1 MSAATSLRSSGDG
14 SGTAPG
20 IVAGRARRARRT
32 ALGCAI
38 LAAVALVLVLVS
50 LSVGNTFYSP
60 VEVVRVILGDTV
72 PGASFTVGT
81 LRLPR
86 TLTAVLVGTG
96 FGMGGV
102 IFQTLLR
109 NALAS
114 PDIIGITSGASAA
127 AVVAIA
133 FLGLSGVAVSVI
145 AVVAGLLTALVIAGL
160 AGRGGVAGAR
170 LILIGIGVGAMLQS
184 VIAYVQTRADF
195 EDVQESLRWLTGSL
209 NSAMW
214 EGVPPLALAM
224 LVLVP
229 LALLL
234 SGRLQVLQLD
244 DDSATALGAWV
255 GRDRTALLAVAVGLV
270 SVATA
275 ATGPIAFIAFVSGPI
290 ARRIVPEAR
299 SLLVPSALVGV
310 VVVLAADLVAQYV
323 AGLAFSGARFPV
335 GVVTGALGAPFLLW
349 LLARRTRTGGT
360 L

>member
-1 MSAATSLRSSGDG
+1 MSAAPSLRSSAG
-14 SGTAPG
+14 APPLG
-20 IVAGRARRARRT
+20 VAAGRRRRARRT
-32 ALGCAI
+32 ALGCGV
-38 LAAVALVLVLVS
+38 LALVALALVVVS
-50 LSVGNTFYSP
+50 LTVGSTVYSP
-60 VEVVRVILGDTV
+60 LEVLRVMLGETV

-86 TLTAVLVGTG
+86 TLTAVLVGLG

-102 IFQTLLR
+102 IFQTMLR

-133 FLGLSGVAVSVI
+133 FFGLSGGAVSVI
-145 AVVAGLLTALVIAGL
+145 AVAAALVTALLIAWLADGSGVI
-160 AGRGGVAGAR
+160 GAR
-170 LILIGIGVGAMLQS
+170 LILIGIGIAAMLQS
-184 VIAYVQTRADF
+184 VIAYVQTRAQF

-209 NSAMW
+209 NSASW
-214 EGVPPLALAM
+214 AGVPALALSM

-234 SGRLQVLQLD
+234 AGRLSMLQLGD
-244 DDSATALGAWV
+244 ESATALGVDVRRSRV
-255 GRDRTALLAVAVGLV
+255 GLLAVAVCLV
-270 SVATA
+270 AVATA
-275 ATGPIAFIAFVSGPI
+275 ATGPIAFVAFVSGPI
-290 ARRIVPEAR
+290 ARRLVPDAR
-299 SLLVPSALVGV
+299 VPLIPSALVGI
-310 VVVLAADLVAQYV
+310 VVVLAADLVAQHV

-349 LLARRTRTGGT
+349 LLARRNRTGGS

>member
-1 MSAATSLRSSGDG
+1 MSAVT
-14 SGTAPG
+14 PG
-20 IVAGRARRARRT
+20 IVAGRRQRLRRT
-32 ALGCAI
+32 VIGCAT
-38 LAAVALVLVLVS
+38 LALVALVLVVVS
-50 LSVGNTFYSP
+50 LTVGNTVYSP
-60 VEVVRVILGDTV
+60 LDVLRVLLGETV

-86 TLTAVLVGTG
+86 TITAALVGVG

-102 IFQTLLR
+102 IFQTMLR

-133 FLGLSGVAVSVI
+133 FFGLSGTTVSVI
-145 AVVAGLLTALVIAGL
+145 AVAAGL
-160 AGRGGVAGAR
+160 ATALLIASLADHGGVVGAR
-170 LILIGIGVGAMLQS
+170 LILIGIGVAAMFQS
-184 VIAYVQTRADF
+184 VIAFVQTRADF

-209 NSAMW
+209 NTALW
-214 EGVPPLALAM
+214 DGVPALAVSM

-234 SGRLQVLQLD
+234 AGRLSVLQLGD
-244 DDSATALGAWV
+244 ETATALGIDV
-255 GRDRTALLAVAVGLV
+255 RRSRLALLAVGVGLV

-275 ATGPIAFIAFVSGPI
+275 TTGPIAFVAFVSGPI
-290 ARRIVPEAR
+290 ARRIVPDAR

-323 AGLAFSGARFPV
+323 AGLVFSGARFPV
-335 GVVTGALGAPFLLW
+335 GVVTGAIGAPFLLW
-349 LLARRTRTGGT
+349 LLARRNRTGGS

>member
-1 MSAATSLRSSGDG
+1 MTATATLPP
-14 SGTAPG
+14 TG
-20 IVAGRARRARRT
+20 IVAGRRRRLRRT
-32 ALGCAI
+32 VIGCTV
-38 LAAVALVLVLVS
+38 LAALALALVVVS
-50 LSVGNTFYSP
+50 LTVGNTVYSP
-60 VEVVRVILGDTV
+60 LDVVRVMLGETV

-86 TLTAVLVGTG
+86 TITAVLVGIG

-102 IFQTLLR
+102 IFQTMLR

-133 FLGLSGVAVSVI
+133 FFGLSGGTVSAI
-145 AVVAGLLTALVIAGL
+145 AVAAGLVTALLIAWL
-160 AGRGGVAGAR
+160 ADGGGVIGAR
-170 LILIGIGVGAMLQS
+170 LILIGIGVGAMFQS

-209 NSAMW
+209 NSSLW
-214 EGVPPLALAM
+214 EGVPPLALSM

-234 SGRLQVLQLD
+234 AGRLSLLQLGD
-244 DDSATALGAWV
+244 DTASALGIRV
-255 GRDRTALLAVAVGLV
+255 RGSRLALLAVGVGLV
-270 SVATA
+270 AVATA
-275 ATGPIAFIAFVSGPI
+275 ATGPIAFVAFVSGPI
-290 ARRIVPEAR
+290 ARRVVPDAR

-310 VVVLAADLVAQYV
+310 VVVLAADLIAQYV
-323 AGLAFSGARFPV
+323 AGLAFGGARFPV
-335 GVVTGALGAPFLLW
+335 GVVTGAIGAPFLLW
-349 LLARRTRTGGT
+349 LLARRNRTGGS

>member
-1 MSAATSLRSSGDG
+1 MRTAEAPAAV
-14 SGTAPG
+14 G
-20 IVAGRARRARRT
+20 IAAGRTLRRRRT
-32 ALGCAI
+32 VIGCAV
-38 LAAVALVLVLVS
+38 LAVLVLALVVVS
-50 LSVGNTFYSP
+50 LTVGSTVYSVP
-60 VEVVRVILGDTV
+60 EVVRVILGETV

-86 TLTAVLVGTG
+86 TITAVLVGVG

-102 IFQTLLR
+102 IFQTMLR

-133 FLGLSGVAVSVI
+133 FFGLSGGAVSVI
-145 AVVAGLLTALVIAGL
+145 AVAAGLATALIIAGL
-160 AGRGGVAGAR
+160 AEGGGVIGAR
-170 LILIGIGVGAMLQS
+170 LILIGIGVAAMFQS

-209 NSAMW
+209 NSAAW
-214 EGVPPLALAM
+214 PSVPPLALTM

-234 SGRLQVLQLD
+234 SGRLGVLQLGD
-244 DDSATALGAWV
+244 ESATALGLDV
-255 GRDRTALLAVAVGLV
+255 RRSRLALLAVGVGLV
-270 SVATA
+270 AVATA
-275 ATGPIAFIAFVSGPI
+275 ATGPIAFVAFVSGPI
-290 ARRIVPEAR
+290 ARRILPSAR
-299 SLLVPSALVGV
+299 TLLIPSALVGA
-310 VVVLAADLVAQYV
+310 VVVLAADLLAQYV
-323 AGLAFSGARFPV
+323 VGALFSGARFPV

-349 LLARRTRTGGT
+349 VLARRNRSGGS

>member
-1 MSAATSLRSSGDG
+1 MSTATSLRSS
-14 SGTAPG
+14 TG

-38 LAAVALVLVLVS
+38 LAAVALALVLVS

-209 NSAMW
+209 NSARW
-214 EGVPPLALAM
+214 EAVPPLALAM

-234 SGRLQVLQLD
+234 SGRLQVLQLG
-244 DDSATALGAWV
+244 DDSATALGASV
-255 GRDRTALLAVAVGLV
+255 GRDRTVLLAVAVGLV

>member
-1 MSAATSLRSSGDG
+1 MSAAPSLRSSAG
-14 SGTAPG
+14 APPLG
-20 IVAGRARRARRT
+20 VAAGRRRRARRT
-32 ALGCAI
+32 ALGCTV
-38 LAAVALVLVLVS
+38 LALVALALAVVS
-50 LSVGNTFYSP
+50 LTVGSTVYSP
-60 VEVVRVILGDTV
+60 LEVLRVMLGETV

-86 TLTAVLVGTG
+86 TLTAALVGLG

-102 IFQTLLR
+102 IFQTMLR

-133 FLGLSGVAVSVI
+133 FFGLSGGAVSVI
-145 AVVAGLLTALVIAGL
+145 AVAAALVTALLIARLADGSGVI
-160 AGRGGVAGAR
+160 GAR
-170 LILIGIGVGAMLQS
+170 LILIGIGIAAMLQS
-184 VIAYVQTRADF
+184 VIAYVQTRAQF

-209 NSAMW
+209 NSASW
-214 EGVPPLALAM
+214 AGVPALALSM

-234 SGRLQVLQLD
+234 AGRLSMLQLGD
-244 DDSATALGAWV
+244 ESATALGV
-255 GRDRTALLAVAVGLV
+255 DVRRSRLGLLAVAVCLV
-270 SVATA
+270 AVATA
-275 ATGPIAFIAFVSGPI
+275 ATGPIAFVAFVSGPI
-290 ARRIVPEAR
+290 ARRLVPDAR
-299 SLLVPSALVGV
+299 VPLIPSALVGI
-310 VVVLAADLVAQYV
+310 VVVLAADLVAQHV

-349 LLARRTRTGGT
+349 LLARRNRTGGS

>member
-1 MSAATSLRSSGDG
+1 MTGTVVIPSL
-14 SGTAPG
+14 G
-20 IVAGRARRARRT
+20 IVAGRRRRLRRT
-32 ALGCAI
+32 VLGCSV
-38 LAAVALVLVLVS
+38 LAVVALALVIVS
-50 LSVGNTFYSP
+50 LTVGNTVYS
-60 VEVVRVILGDTV
+60 VTDVVRVIAGETV

-86 TLTAVLVGTG
+86 TVTAILVGIG

-102 IFQTLLR
+102 IFQTMLR

-114 PDIIGITSGASAA
+114 PDIIGISSGASAA

-133 FLGLSGVAVSVI
+133 FFGLSGGAVSVI
-145 AVVAGLLTALVIAGL
+145 AVAAGLITALLIASL
-160 AGRGGVAGAR
+160 AGSGIIGAR
-170 LILIGIGVGAMLQS
+170 LILIGIGVGAMFQS

-209 NSAMW
+209 NSSLW
-214 EGVPPLALAM
+214 EGVPPLALSM

-234 SGRLQVLQLD
+234 SGRLSLLELGD
-244 DDSATALGAWV
+244 ETATALGIRV
-255 GRDRTALLAVAVGLV
+255 RGSRLALLAVAVGLIA
-270 SVATA
+270 VATA
-275 ATGPIAFIAFVSGPI
+275 ATGPISFVAFVSGPI
-290 ARRIVPEAR
+290 ARRVVPDAR

-323 AGLAFSGARFPV
+323 AGLAFGGARFPV
-335 GVVTGALGAPFLLW
+335 GVVTGAIGAPFLLW
-349 LLARRTRTGGT
+349 LLARRNRTGGS